1 MKLPRIMSKPIT
13 PLIRWFGMAL
23 LTAVMAAGG
32 SGPSVRAEN
41 LDISLMRSLGETYY
55 VPAYSR
61 IQTFS
66 DRSVLLAATLTI
78 HNVDPQTDIVIEK
91 VSYHD
96 ETGAEVRVLTTE
108 AITLAPFGSHDFLV
122 QINDQTGGR
131 GANFIATW
139 QSERPALSP
148 IVEAVM
154 TGGAGTP
161 SPSFT
166 SRGRVIERQ
175 SAD

>member
-1 MKLPRIMSKPIT
+1 MKLLRIMSKPVA
-13 PLIRWFGMAL
+13 PLIRWFGVVL
-23 LTAVMAAGG
+23 LAAGMTVG
-32 SGPSVRAEN
+32 VSEPSVRAEN
-41 LDISLMRSLGETYY
+41 LDSSLLRSLGETYY

-66 DRSVLLAATLTI
+66 DRSVLLAATLTV
-78 HNVDPQTDIVIEK
+78 HNVDPQTDIFIEK

-96 ETGAEVRVLTTE
+96 ETGKEVRVLTTE
-108 AITLAPFGSHDFLV
+108 AIKLAPFASHDFLV

-139 QSERPALSP
+139 QSELPALSP

-175 SAD
+175 SVD